1 LTQKTPFRTQI
12 FFVGPGRYRDDY
24 HSISHAVKTKIRP
37 NYKGDTIDT
46 KSGPYTYVGG
56 SKVLDLGF
64 VSPQNKKKLPTTV
77 LTTSINLASTQ
88 TSKGTPVGSS
98 TESINFSF
106 NKGHSS
112 SEIPGKRKSHNRTS
126 SLSVQSSAQTVHT
139 VQTSVGRRT
148 PLDRALTSTNPLL
161 TDLSGK
167 KMTEGPRVSY
177 NQKQKNDDVYN
188 SYLELQLSSELR
200 SLKQDLENFQKRKT
214 VAASGE
220 TSKLCSRSG
229 SIHIGSLINAMEQA
243 ATIAPPIRIKED
255 IKKRNN
261 TEEEEG
267 EVIELYKKP
276 ERVPEC
282 SEEEERE
289 EDTIGTEIP
298 EEGKELIYYKEAARA
313 QKNEKSKVLKDNVN
327 YAQYFKSL
335 EGSLHYD
342 DSASYEAKK
351 TVQKPQHVETYTMKE
366 QVKEVF
372 ISKAREQKVE
382 KTTTGNRLGGIKK
395 RTLSGTKEI
404 FGLKPPGPG
413 GYYTHNLSYGITGSK
428 GKSSLYGLRKI

>member
-1 LTQKTPFRTQI
+1 
-12 FFVGPGRYRDDY
+12 
-24 HSISHAVKTKIRP
+24 
-37 NYKGDTIDT
+37 
-46 KSGPYTYVGG
+46 
-56 SKVLDLGF
+56 
-64 VSPQNKKKLPTTV
+64 
-77 LTTSINLASTQ
+77 
-88 TSKGTPVGSS
+88 
-98 TESINFSF
+98 
-106 NKGHSS
+106 
-112 SEIPGKRKSHNRTS
+112 
-126 SLSVQSSAQTVHT
+126 
-139 VQTSVGRRT
+139 
-148 PLDRALTSTNPLL
+148 
-161 TDLSGK
+161 
-167 KMTEGPRVSY
+167 
-177 NQKQKNDDVYN
+177 
-188 SYLELQLSSELR
+188 
-200 SLKQDLENFQKRKT
+200 
-214 VAASGE
+214 
-220 TSKLCSRSG
+220 
-229 SIHIGSLINAMEQA
+229 MEQA

-351 TVQKPQHVETYTMKE
+351 TVQKPQHIETYTVKE
-366 QVKEVF
+366 QIKEVF

-395 RTLSGTKEI
+395 RILSGIKDI
-404 FGLKPPGPG
+404 FWLKPP
-413 GYYTHNLSYGITGSK
+413 
-428 GKSSLYGLRKI
+428 